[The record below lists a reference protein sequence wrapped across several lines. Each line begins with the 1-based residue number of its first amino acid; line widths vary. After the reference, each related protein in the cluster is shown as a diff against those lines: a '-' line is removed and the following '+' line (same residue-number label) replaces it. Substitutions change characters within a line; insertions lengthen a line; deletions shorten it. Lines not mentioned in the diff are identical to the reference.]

1 MKFNKYLLTGI
12 ITFVIMIAVAAS
24 GWNFSKVAELP
35 EKYAT
40 KTELD
45 RAIEKQDKKMDKMDK
60 KLDTIIEHLIG
71 G

>member
-1 MKFNKYLLTGI
+1 MVIGGI
-12 ITFVIMIAVAAS
+12 ITFVVMAS
-24 GWNFSKVAELP
+24 IGAMAWNFNKVSTIP

-60 KLDTIIEHLIG
+60 KLDTIIDHLITRG
-71 G
+71 N